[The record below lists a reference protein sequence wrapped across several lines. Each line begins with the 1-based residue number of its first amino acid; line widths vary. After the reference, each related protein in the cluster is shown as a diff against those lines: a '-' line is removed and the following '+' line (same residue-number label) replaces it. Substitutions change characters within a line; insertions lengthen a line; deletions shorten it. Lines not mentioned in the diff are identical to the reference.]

1 MRNLTIE
8 LKKCKHTGI
17 LEVLPILG
25 LLGALYAFANFTVRK
40 DVLLNLPLP
49 PMDVLLTQLYGMIMV
64 LNMFGIIVA
73 TTLTY
78 NIEFQGNAIKKMY
91 MLPFKTSSIFK
102 NKFYILFV
110 LLAVCIVLQNGA
122 LCIIGNIF
130 LPSGTFELLT
140 LVKYTGYC
148 FVSTLPVLA
157 FMLLLSSRCEN
168 IWFTLGIGVAGFF
181 SGMAMSLSDIAIFLI
196 NPFVL
201 MMKPAVAST
210 ASIDMNVLILGFVET
225 IIFFMVGW
233 YLGKIKHY
241 E

>member
-1 MRNLTIE
+1 MKNLIVE
-8 LKKCKHTGI
+8 LKKSKRTGV
-17 LEVLPILG
+17 LEVLPIVG
-25 LLGALYAFANFTVRK
+25 FLGALYSFASFIIRK

-64 LNMFGIIVA
+64 LNMFGIILA
-73 TTLTY
+73 TTLAY
-78 NIEFQGNAIKKMY
+78 NMEFQGNAIKKMY

-110 LLAVCIVLQNGA
+110 LLVFCIILQNGA

-157 FMLLLSSRCEN
+157 FMLLVSSRCEN

-181 SGMAMSLSDIAIFLI
+181 SGMAMSLSDISLFLV

-210 ASIDMNVLILGFVET
+210 ASIDTSVLIFGFAET
-225 IIFFMVGW
+225 IIFFVIGW

>member
-8 LKKCKHTGI
+8 LKKCKRTGI
-17 LEVLPILG
+17 LEVLPIIG
-25 LLGALYAFANFTVRK
+25 LLGALYAFANFIVRK

-73 TTLTY
+73 TTLT
-78 NIEFQGNAIKKMY
+78 
-91 MLPFKTSSIFK
+91 SIFK

-157 FMLLLSSRCEN
+157 FMLLVSSRCEN

-210 ASIDMNVLILGFVET
+210 ASIDMKVLILGFVET

>member
-40 DVLLNLPLP
+40 DVLLNLPL
-49 PMDVLLTQLYGMIMV
+49 MV

-78 NIEFQGNAIKKMY
+78 NIEFQGSAIKKMY

-130 LPSGTFELLT
+130 LPSGTFDLLT

-157 FMLLLSSRCEN
+157 FMLLVSSRCEN

-210 ASIDMNVLILGFVET
+210 ASIDMKVLILGFVET

>member
-78 NIEFQGNAIKKMY
+78 NIEFQGSAIKKMY

-102 NKFYILFV
+102 NKFYILFI

-130 LPSGTFELLT
+130 LPSGTFDLLT

-157 FMLLLSSRCEN
+157 FMLLVSSRCEN

-181 SGMAMSLSDIAIFLI
+181 
-196 NPFVL
+196 
-201 MMKPAVAST
+201 
-210 ASIDMNVLILGFVET
+210 
-225 IIFFMVGW
+225 
-233 YLGKIKHY
+233 
-241 E
+241 

>member
-78 NIEFQGNAIKKMY
+78 NIEFQGSAIKKMY

-122 LCIIGNIF
+122 LCIIGKIF
-130 LPSGTFELLT
+130 LPSGTFDLLT

-168 IWFTLGIGVAGFF
+168 IWFTLG
-181 SGMAMSLSDIAIFLI
+181 MAMSLSDIAIFLI

-210 ASIDMNVLILGFVET
+210 ASIDMKVLILGFVET

>member
-8 LKKCKHTGI
+8 LKKCKRTGI
-17 LEVLPILG
+17 LEVLPIIG
-25 LLGALYAFANFTVRK
+25 LLGALYAFANFIVRK

-49 PMDVLLTQLYGMIMV
+49 PMDV
-64 LNMFGIIVA
+64 NMFGIIVA

-78 NIEFQGNAIKKMY
+78 NMEFQGNAIKKMY

-102 NKFYILFV
+102 NRFYILFV

-157 FMLLLSSRCEN
+157 FMLLVSSRCEN

-210 ASIDMNVLILGFVET
+210 ASIDMKVLILGFVET
-225 IIFFMVGW
+225 IIFLMVGW

>member
-1 MRNLTIE
+1 MRNLTVE
-8 LKKCKHTGI
+8 LKKCKRTGI
-17 LEVLPILG
+17 LVVLPLVG
-25 LLGALYAFANFTVRK
+25 LLGALYAFANFIVRK

-78 NIEFQGNAIKKMY
+78 NIE
-91 MLPFKTSSIFK
+91 
-102 NKFYILFV
+102 
-110 LLAVCIVLQNGA
+110 
-122 LCIIGNIF
+122 CIIGNIF

-157 FMLLLSSRCEN
+157 FMLLVSSRCEN

-210 ASIDMNVLILGFVET
+210 ASIDMKVLILGFVET

>member
-1 MRNLTIE
+1 MKNLIVE
-8 LKKCKHTGI
+8 LKKSKRTGV
-17 LEVLPILG
+17 LEVLPIVG
-25 LLGALYAFANFTVRK
+25 FLGALYSFASFIIRK

-64 LNMFGIIVA
+64 LNMFGIILA
-73 TTLTY
+73 TTLAY
-78 NIEFQGNAIKKMY
+78 NMEFQGNAIKKMY

-110 LLAVCIVLQNGA
+110 LHAFCIILQNGA

-157 FMLLLSSRCEN
+157 FMLLVSSRCEN

-181 SGMAMSLSDIAIFLI
+181 SGMAMSLSDISLFLV

-210 ASIDMNVLILGFVET
+210 ASIDTSVLIFGFAET
-225 IIFFMVGW
+225 IIFFVIGW

>member
-78 NIEFQGNAIKKMY
+78 NIEFQGSAIKKMY

-110 LLAVCIVLQNGA
+110 LLA

-130 LPSGTFELLT
+130 LPSGTFDLLT

-210 ASIDMNVLILGFVET
+210 ASIDMKVLILGFVET

>member
-8 LKKCKHTGI
+8 LKKCKRTGI
-17 LEVLPILG
+17 LEVLPIIG

-78 NIEFQGNAIKKMY
+78 NIEFQGSAIKKMY
-91 MLPFKTSSIFK
+91 MLPLKTSSIFK

-122 LCIIGNIF
+122 
-130 LPSGTFELLT
+130 
-140 LVKYTGYC
+140 
-148 FVSTLPVLA
+148 
-157 FMLLLSSRCEN
+157 
-168 IWFTLGIGVAGFF
+168 
-181 SGMAMSLSDIAIFLI
+181 
-196 NPFVL
+196 
-201 MMKPAVAST
+201 
-210 ASIDMNVLILGFVET
+210 
-225 IIFFMVGW
+225 
-233 YLGKIKHY
+233 
-241 E
+241 

>member
-8 LKKCKHTGI
+8 LKKCKRTGI
-17 LEVLPILG
+17 LEVLPIIG

-49 PMDVLLTQLYGMIMV
+49 PMDV
-64 LNMFGIIVA
+64 A

-78 NIEFQGNAIKKMY
+78 NIEFQGSAIKKMY

-122 LCIIGNIF
+122 LCIIGKIF
-130 LPSGTFELLT
+130 LPSGTFDLLT

-157 FMLLLSSRCEN
+157 FMLLVSSRCEN

-210 ASIDMNVLILGFVET
+210 ASIDMKVLILGFVET

>member
-64 LNMFGIIVA
+64 LN
-73 TTLTY
+73 
-78 NIEFQGNAIKKMY
+78 
-91 MLPFKTSSIFK
+91 
-102 NKFYILFV
+102 KFYILFV

-122 LCIIGNIF
+122 LCIIGKIF
-130 LPSGTFELLT
+130 LPSGTFDLLT

-157 FMLLLSSRCEN
+157 FMLLVSSRCEN

-210 ASIDMNVLILGFVET
+210 ASIDMKVLILGFVET

>member
-8 LKKCKHTGI
+8 LKKCKRTGI
-17 LEVLPILG
+17 LEVLPIIG

-78 NIEFQGNAIKKMY
+78 NIEFQGSAIKKMY

-122 LCIIGNIF
+122 LCIIGKIF
-130 LPSGTFELLT
+130 LPSGTFDLLT

-157 FMLLLSSRCEN
+157 FMLLVSSRCEN
-168 IWFTLGIGVAGFF
+168 MVYIRYWRSEFF

-210 ASIDMNVLILGFVET
+210 ASIDMKVLILGFVET

>member
-1 MRNLTIE
+1 MKNLIVE
-8 LKKCKHTGI
+8 LKKSKRTGV
-17 LEVLPILG
+17 LEVLPIVG
-25 LLGALYAFANFTVRK
+25 FLGALYSFASFIIRK

-64 LNMFGIIVA
+64 LNMFGIILA
-73 TTLTY
+73 TTLAY
-78 NIEFQGNAIKKMY
+78 NMEFQGNAIKKMY

-110 LLAVCIVLQNGA
+110 LLAFCIILQNGA

-140 LVKYTGYC
+140 LAKYTGYC
-148 FVSTLPVLA
+148 YVSTLPVLA
-157 FMLLLSSRCEN
+157 FMLLVSSRCEN

-181 SGMAMSLSDIAIFLI
+181 SGMAMSLSDISLFLV

-210 ASIDMNVLILGFVET
+210 ASIDTSVLIFGFAET
-225 IIFFMVGW
+225 IIFFVIGW

>member
-78 NIEFQGNAIKKMY
+78 NIEFQGSAIKKMY

-130 LPSGTFELLT
+130 LPSGTFDLLT
-140 LVKYTGYC
+140 LVKY
-148 FVSTLPVLA
+148 
-157 FMLLLSSRCEN
+157 
-168 IWFTLGIGVAGFF
+168 TLGIGVAGFF

-210 ASIDMNVLILGFVET
+210 ASIDMKVLILGFVET